1 MTLKLVYAII
11 TVLFSSNAFADNCS
25 AELSA
30 ADNMIFDKKILSY
43 ILILLILTILS
54 FKYFK
59 LK

>member
-30 ADNMIFDKKILSY
+30 ADNMILIEKANEFIENVTY
-43 ILILLILTILS
+43 I
-54 FKYFK
+54 
-59 LK
+59 